1 MHLTRIGYTYHALK
15 ELDLDPETNIAK
27 DIFYKQI
34 KKFNPQLTEASISL
48 LLGDIRNKLNN
59 EDLGREFYRMISS
72 NSGIKFI
79 DFEHPEANDWTCVTE
94 MPCINGGDE
103 FRPDITLL
111 INGLPLVFIEV
122 KKPNNKGGILVEL
135 HRMNDQRLPNP

>member
-34 KKFNPQLTEASISL
+34 KKFNPQLTEASINL

-72 NSGIKFI
+72 NSGTKFI
-79 DFEHPEANDWTCVTE
+79 DFEHPEANDWACVTE

-103 FRPDITLL
+103 FL
-111 INGLPLVFIEV
+111 INLTQLMIFSD
-122 KKPNNKGGILVEL
+122 NKQW
-135 HRMNDQRLPNP
+135 D